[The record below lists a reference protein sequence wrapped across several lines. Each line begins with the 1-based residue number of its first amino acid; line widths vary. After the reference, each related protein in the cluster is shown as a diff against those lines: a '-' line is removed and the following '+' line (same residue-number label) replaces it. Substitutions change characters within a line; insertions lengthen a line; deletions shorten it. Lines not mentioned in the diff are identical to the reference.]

1 MKAGTHD
8 ILMKDN
14 LERLIPAREQELPAA
29 IKIDKTFI
37 MNMRPIKKTW

>member
-14 LERLIPAREQELPAA
+14 LERLIPAREQELPA